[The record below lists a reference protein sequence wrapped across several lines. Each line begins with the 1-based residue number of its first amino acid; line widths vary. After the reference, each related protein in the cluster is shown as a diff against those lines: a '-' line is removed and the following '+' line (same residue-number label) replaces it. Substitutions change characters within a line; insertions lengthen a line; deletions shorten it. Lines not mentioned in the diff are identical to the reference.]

1 MRILLVTDGIHP
13 FVMGGMQKH
22 SFYLAKFLARKGVRV
37 HLVHCVPDEVAGREQ
52 ERTEFKDFDA
62 GNITFESLPFP
73 VSAKL
78 PGHYLRANKRYSAQ
92 VLQRVRERLGDF
104 DLVYAQGFTG
114 LAFIEAR
121 RRGELRI
128 PVLSNLHGYEMFQ
141 APPSFRARLTRGPMR
156 AMAKRISLGSDAV
169 FSFGGRITG
178 ILLNMGVRKEHI
190 LECPIGIEEQ
200 WLVEKVAAP
209 DRKDRVF
216 IFVGRD
222 ERRKGV
228 KELSEAVSGLIRE
241 RVTGFRMH
249 VVGPIREEN
258 KVMDERITYHG
269 AVHDE
274 ERVQALLRASDVL
287 ICASYSE
294 GMPTVIME
302 AMASGLAVIGTDVG
316 AISQQVSDNG
326 WLLTKPDPAAIQAAM
341 LEAIRLPAEV
351 LTAMKR
357 CSLKRVKDQFTWERV
372 IERKLQLL
380 AAWTGRG

>member
-1 MRILLVTDGIHP
+1 MRILLITDGIYP

-37 HLVHCVPDEVAGREQ
+37 HVVHCAPDAVAGHERERP
-52 ERTEFKDFDA
+52 EIKDLDA
-62 GNITFESLPFP
+62 RNITFQSLPFP
-73 VSAKL
+73 VPAKL

-92 VLQRVRERLGDF
+92 VLQGVRERLGDF

-114 LAFIEAR
+114 WAFIEAR

-141 APPSFRARLTRGPMR
+141 APPSFMARMARGPLR

-178 ILLNMGVRKEHI
+178 ILLKMGVPKERI

-200 WLVEKVAAP
+200 WLVEEIAP
-209 DRKDRVF
+209 PARGDRVF

-228 KELSEAVSGLIRE
+228 KELSEAVHRLIRQGN
-241 RVTGFRMH
+241 TGFRMH
-249 VVGPIREEN
+249 HVGPIGEEN

-316 AISQQVSDNG
+316 AIGQQVGDNG
-326 WLLTKPDPAAIQAAM
+326 WLLAKPEPAAIQAAM
-341 LEAIRLPAEV
+341 AEAIRLPANE

-357 CSLKRVKDQFTWERV
+357 RSLNRVREQFTWERV

-380 AAWTGRG
+380 AAWAGRD